1 MQIFPIIVASV
12 CLMLAPPL
20 TPTYSSCFEA
30 FLATLNQINTLDSH
44 GLITHETARTRR
56 LQAIADYQQCK
67 RDAFRAWLRERIRTN
82 PERIYD

>member
-1 MQIFPIIVASV
+1 MNIVPIIVAAFW
-12 CLMLAPPL
+12 LMLAPPL

-30 FLATLNQINTLDSH
+30 FLATLNQINIADAH

-67 RDAFRAWLRERIRTN
+67 RDAFRAWLRERIRQDPT
-82 PERIYD
+82 RYD